1 MASSRD
7 KRGNSVSERLNRA
20 ILVAIQDRSAFAVI
34 LINLDLIMFINKEKK
49 LVIVTVNLKF
59 LTKI

>member
-7 KRGNSVSERLNRA
+7 KRGNSVSEISNRA
-20 ILVAIQDRSAFAVI
+20 ILVAIQDRSGFAVI